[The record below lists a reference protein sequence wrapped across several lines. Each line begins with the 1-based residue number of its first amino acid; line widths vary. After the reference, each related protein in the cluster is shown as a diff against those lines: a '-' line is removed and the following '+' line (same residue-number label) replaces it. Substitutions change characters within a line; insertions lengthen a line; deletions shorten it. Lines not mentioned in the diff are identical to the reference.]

1 MKQLLAREKTVN
13 ITGSGSSN
21 CPSQI
26 AGETSK
32 SGVVITSS
40 RLTDNS
46 TRLMQDPNKTTN
58 NSTEYSKQG
67 KTGTKIINT
76 NISKIQLNQE
86 DSLTEQDVVS
96 GSTILSR
103 SCS

>member
-1 MKQLLAREKTVN
+1 MYKAISTIRVLTFLVIFAFW
-13 ITGSGSSN
+13 I
-21 CPSQI
+21 P
-26 AGETSK
+26 GETSK

-86 DSLTEQDVVS
+86 DSLTEQVNHNS
-96 GSTILSR
+96 N
-103 SCS
+103 